1 MEYPLIPEKD
11 IYMVEVPA
19 EVKTKEQNARDY
31 GELVSFLMEE
41 GIVTPRQI
49 NYVQRIQ
56 SKLPNP
62 RPMMHV
68 LKELDYVTDEEL
80 WTTIRKHHVSMRIGS
95 LLVELGVL
103 TNEELE
109 KAFQIQEEEIPKR
122 KIGEVLVEHRFVD
135 ERKMIEVLSLQ
146 LGFPFVEPEFM
157 DIDIKLFNRIPF
169 RMYEDAT
176 FIPINVKGDSIQ
188 VAFADPTDK
197 EDLSKVKKTLN
208 LEISPCFAL
217 KNSIREAIHKLVNR
231 QKDQSSISAD
241 SAVGIVNQ
249 LIIDALGDDISDIH
263 IEPLPDRLRIRFRRD
278 GVLDTYKE
286 MGLEIVPT
294 LTSRIKVMCGAD
306 ITEKRRHQDARMVF
320 NHAGHKLDLRISFFA
335 TVFGE
340 KIVMRLLNR
349 KREMVKLEDLGMYPK
364 MMQRFNNDALDV
376 PSGVI
381 LVTGPTGSGK
391 TTTVY
396 SCIDYLNTPQTSIIT
411 AEEPVEYVI
420 PGIGQ
425 CSIDPKI
432 NLTFND
438 TLRAMVRQDPDVIVI
453 GEIRDNYSAEI
464 AVQAALTGHKVITTF
479 HTEDSIGGL
488 VRLLNMN
495 IEAFMISSTVVSVL
509 AQRLM
514 RKVCP
519 NCAEDYKPSIQDL
532 RRLRYSAK
540 DIHGA
545 EFKNGRGCA
554 HCRHTGYRGRIACFE
569 LLVLDEDVRNAI
581 LEKQTS
587 HNIRQISIDSAG
599 LITLFEEGIVKAA
612 AGITSIE
619 EVLHHA
625 PRLLPPRP
633 LNELKRLLG
642 N

>member
-1 MEYPLIPEKD
+1 MLQA
-11 IYMVEVPA
+11 PA
-19 EVKTKEQNARDY
+19 QGKQDNHQNKQNANSNQY
-31 GELVSFLMEE
+31 GEILSLLVKE
-41 GIVTPRQI
+41 GILTIKQI
-49 NYVQRIQ
+49 EYVQRIQ

-62 RPMMHV
+62 RPTINI
-68 LKELDYVTDEEL
+68 LKELKYVTDEAL
-80 WTTIRKHHVSMRIGS
+80 WSTIRKHHVSLKIGS
-95 LLVELGVL
+95 LLVELGIL
-103 TNEELE
+103 TAEELE
-109 KAFQIQEEEIPKR
+109 KAFQIQAEETPKR
-122 KIGEVLVEHRFVD
+122 KIGEVLVAHRFVD

-146 LGFPFVEPEFM
+146 LGFPFVEPEFI
-157 DIDIKLFNRIPF
+157 DIDMRLFNRIPF
-169 RMYEDAT
+169 RMYDSAT
-176 FIPINVKGDSIQ
+176 FIPIKIEEDAAQ
-188 VAFADPTDK
+188 VAFVDPTDK
-197 EDLSKVKKTLN
+197 EDLSKIKKILN
-208 LEISPCFAL
+208 IEIVPCFAL
-217 KNSIREAIHKLVNR
+217 KNSIKEAIQKVISR
-231 QKDQSSISAD
+231 QENDRTKVSAD
-241 SAVGIVNQ
+241 SAVGIVNK
-249 LIIDALGDDISDIH
+249 LIIDALKEDISDIH

-278 GVLDTYKE
+278 GVLDIYRE
-286 MGLEIVPT
+286 LGLEIIPT

-320 NHAGHKLDLRISFFA
+320 DHAGHKLDLRISFFA

-364 MMQRFNNDALDV
+364 MLQRFNNDALDL

-432 NLTFND
+432 NLTFNE

-453 GEIRDNYSAEI
+453 GEIRDTYSAEI
-464 AVQAALTGHKVITTF
+464 AVQAALTGHKVVTTF

-514 RKVCP
+514 RKVCTE
-519 NCAEDYKPSIQDL
+519 CAEDYKPSIQDL

-545 EFKNGRGCA
+545 NFKKGRGCS
-554 HCRHTGYRGRIACFE
+554 HCRHTGYKGRIACFE
-569 LLVLDEDVRNAI
+569 LLVLDEYVRNAI
-581 LEKQTS
+581 LEKKTS
-587 HNIRQISIDSAG
+587 HEIRRTSIETAG
-599 LITLFEEGIVKAA
+599 LVTLLEEGIVKAA

-619 EVLHHA
+619 EVLHSA
-625 PRLLPPRP
+625 PRLLFPRP
-633 LNELKRLLG
+633 LNEIRRLVG
-642 N
+642 A

>member
-1 MEYPLIPEKD
+1 
-11 IYMVEVPA
+11 MVKAPTGSKA
-19 EVKTKEQNARDY
+19 TEQDLHNY
-31 GELVSFLMEE
+31 GEIVALLMKE
-41 GIVTPRQI
+41 GLITPKQI
-49 NYVQRIQ
+49 KYVQRIQ

-62 RPMMHV
+62 RPIMQV
-68 LKELDYVTDEEL
+68 LKELKYITDEEL
-80 WTTIRKHHVSMRIGS
+80 WATIRKHRVSLRIGS
-95 LLVELGVL
+95 LLVELGLL
-103 TNEELE
+103 TEEELE
-109 KAFQIQEEEIPKR
+109 NAFQIQAEDPLEQKH
-122 KIGEVLVEHRFVD
+122 KIGEVLVEHNFVD
-135 ERKMIEVLSLQ
+135 ERKMVEVLSLQ
-146 LGFPFVEPEFM
+146 LGFPFVEPEFL
-157 DIDIKLFNRIPF
+157 DIDLKLFNRVPI
-169 RMYEDAT
+169 RMYDNAT
-176 FIPINVKGDSIQ
+176 FIPIKIEEDTDEVHI
-188 VAFADPTDK
+188 AFTDPTDE
-197 EDLSKVKKTLN
+197 EDLLKVQKIFNHK
-208 LEISPCFAL
+208 IIPCFAL
-217 KNSIREAIHKLVNR
+217 KNSIKEATQKLISK
-231 QKDQSSISAD
+231 QKDYTSISSD
-241 SAVGIVNQ
+241 SAMGIVNK
-249 LIIDALGDDISDIH
+249 LVIDAVNDDVSDIH

-278 GVLDTYKE
+278 GVLELYKE
-286 MGLEIVPT
+286 LGLEIIPT
-294 LTSRIKVMCGAD
+294 LTSRIKVMSGAD
-306 ITEKRRHQDARMVF
+306 ITEKRRHQDARMMF
-320 NHAGHKLDLRISFFA
+320 DHAGHKLDVRISFFA

-364 MMQRFNNDALDV
+364 MMQRFTNDALEV

-396 SCIDYLNTPQTSIIT
+396 SCIDGLNTPQTSIIT

-438 TLRAMVRQDPDVIVI
+438 TLRAMVRQDPDIIVI

-509 AQRLM
+509 AQRLL
-514 RKVCP
+514 RKVCLSCSE
-519 NCAEDYKPSIQDL
+519 NYKPSIQDL
-532 RRLRYSAK
+532 RRLKYNAK

-545 EFKNGRGCA
+545 AFKKGRGCS
-554 HCRHTGYRGRIACFE
+554 HCRHTGYKGRIACFE
-569 LLVLDEDVRNAI
+569 LLVLDEYVRDAI
-581 LEKQTS
+581 LEKKTS
-587 HNIRQISIDSAG
+587 HEIRRISIETAG
-599 LITLFEEGIVKAA
+599 LVTLFEEGIIKAA

-625 PRLLPPRP
+625 PRLMNPRP
-633 LNELKRLLG
+633 IHELKRLLG
-642 N
+642 A